1 MLSCY
6 AGTRRKTL
14 QKQYTNVRKDV
25 EILLLQ
31 SKDLEKSNFRLIQSN
46 ETLKAQMELQVHIP
60 LYCDCCEYGSILCVC
75 AVEERSRDRTH
86 STTW

>member
-25 EILLLQ
+25 ENLLLQ

-46 ETLKAQMELQVHIP
+46 ETLKAQMELQVHIT

-75 AVEERSRDRTH
+75 CRGGT
-86 STTW
+86 

>member
-25 EILLLQ
+25 ENLLLQ

-46 ETLKAQMELQVHIP
+46 EILKAQMELQVHIV
-60 LYCDCCEYGSILCVC
+60 L
-75 AVEERSRDRTH
+75 
-86 STTW
+86 

>member
-31 SKDLEKSNFRLIQSN
+31 SKDMEKSNFRLIQSN

-60 LYCDCCEYGSILCVC
+60 LYCDCCEWVYTVCVC
-75 AVEERSRDRTH
+75 VCVL
-86 STTW
+86 

>member
-25 EILLLQ
+25 ENLLLQ

-60 LYCDCCEYGSILCVC
+60 LYCDYCEYGCVL
-75 AVEERSRDRTH
+75 
-86 STTW
+86 